1 MLGKLLNM
9 LTALIDADLVAFRVA
24 ATCDTDEDGALDIA
38 LLRCDKLMQDILEVT
53 EASQYK
59 AFLTGKNNF
68 RKKINPDYKANRK
81 DKIPPRYLQQCR
93 EFLINEWGAEVSEGC
108 EADDL
113 LGFNQTKDTIL
124 CSLDK
129 DLDMIPGLHYN
140 WYRGDIYEISEI
152 EAIRH
157 FYRQLLIGD
166 RSDNIFGIDGIGK
179 VKASKLIDHLQSE
192 QDMYRIVKDL
202 YNNDERLCM
211 NMQCLWIWRNE

>member
-1 MLGKLLNM
+1 M
-9 LTALIDADLVAFRVA
+9 TIALIDADLVAYRCA

-38 LLRCDKLMQDILEVT
+38 ILRCDKLMQDIIDAT
-53 EASQYK
+53 ESTQYK

-68 RKKINPDYKANRK
+68 RKRINPEYKANRK
-81 DKIPPRYLQQCR
+81 DTIPPRYLQQCR
-93 EFLINEWGAEVSEGC
+93 EFLITEWNAEVSEGC

-113 LGFNQTKDTIL
+113 LGINQTENSIL

-166 RSDNIFGIDGIGK
+166 RSDNIFGVDGIGK
-179 VKASKLIDHLQSE
+179 VKAAKLIDSLE
-192 QDMYRIVKDL
+192 TEEEMYEKVYQL
-202 YNNDERLCM
+202 YNDSTRLCK
-211 NMQCLWIWRNE
+211 NMQCLWIWRD

>member
-1 MLGKLLNM
+1 M
-9 LTALIDADLVAFRVA
+9 TIALIDADLVAFRVA

-38 LLRCDKLMQDILEVT
+38 LLRCDKLMRDILEVT

-68 RKKINPDYKANRK
+68 RKKINPEYKANRK

-93 EFLINEWGAEVSEGC
+93 NFLIEEWKAEVSEGC

-113 LGFNQTKDTIL
+113 LGINQSKDTIL

-140 WYRGDIYEISEI
+140 WYRGDFYEISKD
-152 EAIRH
+152 EAIKH
-157 FYRQLLIGD
+157 FYSQLLIGD
-166 RSDNIFGIDGIGK
+166 RSDNIFGIAGIGK
-179 VKASKLIDHLQSE
+179 IKAEKLLANKTE
-192 QDMYRIVKDL
+192 QEMFNIVKDL
-202 YNNDERLCM
+202 YNDDERLCM